1 MIDLWL
7 WNIILTIVFIFQLHD
22 EIGVKME
29 TSETWRKYLTHP
41 KQQEKNRCHL
51 CNIKF
56 LTDGWFANHVLD
68 HAEKVI
74 RHFRKGLD
82 KGPEKKYE
90 EKKYAGLFKMV
101 SSQVRQILYLFQ
113 LLTDLLIYTLF
124 GQEAMDTGQFFT
136 RGYCRLVFC
145 PLFWQLGVNEMPI
158 S

>member
-74 RHFRKGLD
+74 SHFRKGLD

-113 LLTDLLIYTLF
+113 LLTDLLIPFLGKRPWTLDSSSHVVIAGLFFAHYF
-124 GQEAMDTGQFFT
+124 G
-136 RGYCRLVFC
+136 
-145 PLFWQLGVNEMPI
+145 N
-158 S
+158 